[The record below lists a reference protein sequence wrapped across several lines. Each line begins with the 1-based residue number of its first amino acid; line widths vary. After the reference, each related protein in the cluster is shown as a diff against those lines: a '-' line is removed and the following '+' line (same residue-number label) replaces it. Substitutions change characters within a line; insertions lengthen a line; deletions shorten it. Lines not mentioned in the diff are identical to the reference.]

1 MNTLPKVLCI
11 VGPTSSGKTALSLAL
26 AKKFQG
32 EIINADAR
40 QIYRGFDIGTGKA
53 KGEWIQ
59 KYDQD
64 VYLVEGISH
73 FLIDHA
79 YPDAVSTVAEWKTE
93 ALKYVH
99 RIIER
104 KHLPMIV
111 GGTGLYIQSLVDSYE
126 MPSVPPQPELRER
139 MSQQSLPEL
148 IEELRRMDPISAQ
161 TIDLKNPRR
170 VMRAIEVATV
180 SGASFFEQ
188 RQKKAATVDPL
199 FIAIQWTPEE
209 LRERINKTID
219 QMLENGWVNEVK
231 SLHEQGIEWG
241 APAMTSLGYRE
252 IGAFLR
258 EEISREQM
266 IEKIKIY
273 TWQYAKRQM
282 TWFRKEKR
290 IHWIKT
296 QEEAEKLVQEWMS
309 TTA

>member
-1 MNTLPKVLCI
+1 MHTLPKVLCI
-11 VGPTSSGKTALSLAL
+11 IGPTSSGKTALSLAL
-26 AKKFQG
+26 AKKFNG

-53 KGEWIQ
+53 KGEWI
-59 KYDQD
+59 KMYDQD
-64 VYLVEGISH
+64 VYSIEGISH
-73 FLIDHA
+73 HLIDHA
-79 YPDAVSTVAEWKTE
+79 SPNAVSTVAEWKTE
-93 ALKYVH
+93 ALKCVH
-99 RIIER
+99 QIIER

-126 MPSVPPQPELRER
+126 MPSVPPQPALRER
-139 MSQQSLPEL
+139 MSQQSLSEL
-148 IEELRRMDPISAQ
+148 VEELRRVDPISAQ
-161 TIDLKNPRR
+161 TVDLKNPRR

-180 SGASFFEQ
+180 SGTSFFEQ

-199 FIAIQWTPEE
+199 FIAIEWTPEE

-219 QMLENGWVNEVK
+219 QMLEKGWIDEVK

-296 QEEAEKLVQEWMS
+296 EEEAERLIQEWMA